1 MPPFGSRCFSMNE
14 SSVVAITSTI
24 ASPIATMSRLWG
36 ITAAPLAAAWNSGQ
50 RRLRGSLNRLG
61 LASMATQTSG
71 APVPIA
77 RSLFAFSIFYGGMV
91 CIAGVLGN
99 KQVALGPLAV
109 ESGIFAFLLLVV
121 TSSSV
126 AELHGR
132 STASR
137 LVLFGF
143 VPLIVSLLL
152 SLVVL
157 AVPASPQMD
166 PQRLSAFNTIMGG
179 TPRIWIGGITAYGI
193 STFLNVTIFSRLK
206 SREGASLL
214 WLRAGVAS
222 VLSQVV
228 DTLIF
233 ITIAFYG
240 VFPIG
245 ELLLGQ
251 MLAKVVL
258 SAVLVPPLVYA
269 FVGLGRRLDQPR

>member
-1 MPPFGSRCFSMNE
+1 MTTEIEAAAHDPQF
-14 SSVVAITSTI
+14 
-24 ASPIATMSRLWG
+24 
-36 ITAAPLAAAWNSGQ
+36 AAPTIP
-50 RRLRGSLNRLG
+50 
-61 LASMATQTSG
+61 M
-71 APVPIA
+71 
-77 RSLFAFSIFYGGMV
+77 SLFALSIFYGGMV

-109 ESGIFAFLLLVV
+109 EAGIFAFLLLVV

-132 STASR
+132 ATANR
-137 LVLFGF
+137 LVLIGF
-143 VPLIVSLLL
+143 VPLLTSVAL
-152 SLVVL
+152 SALVFKL
-157 AVPASPQMD
+157 PASPQMLPANRD
-166 PQRLSAFNTIMGG
+166 AIQLILGQTW
-179 TPRIWIGGITAYGI
+179 RIWLGGITAYGV

-206 SREGASLL
+206 AREGKGLL
-214 WLRAGVAS
+214 WLRAGIAS
-222 VLSQVV
+222 VLSQII

-269 FVGLGRRLDQPR
+269 FVGLGRRLDAPGRG